1 MSRTVHSEHG
11 VGSVSWRSVIEPTTL
26 LATAIARSKDSKLS
40 MSLCQH
46 AYLIETS
53 NLELL
58 SATHDVNRYDAAC
71 PGRRAAGYGPVT
83 ALARGCDGRGIPL
96 VFPGQRRGF

>member
-11 VGSVSWRSVIEPTTL
+11 VGSVSWRSVSEPTTL
-26 LATAIARSKDSKLS
+26 LATVIARSKDSKLS

-58 SATHDVNRYDAAC
+58 STTRGVNRSDAPYSR
-71 PGRRAAGYGPVT
+71 PGTQLVKRAVRVQPSIRGG
-83 ALARGCDGRGIPL
+83 ARDRGRH
-96 VFPGQRRGF
+96 VVR